1 MNMQIPCTLPRPRHQ
16 DLWDGVA
23 SGSLYLTTSGG
34 ESGHSNLW
42 ERLSQLAHPFPTTP
56 RLSWWCQPPLT
67 SAHVTQATPPAALQ
81 PEPPPPFSGVSGEAQ
96 GGMTRPVSALGSTP
110 APLLPLDPITGP
122 RTLMG
127 AASWVGRALLTRS
140 HRPPRRD

>member
-1 MNMQIPCTLPRPRHQ
+1 MQIPRTLPRPRHQ
-16 DLWDGVA
+16 DLWDGVG

-34 ESGHSNLW
+34 ESARSHLW

-56 RLSWWCQPPLT
+56 RPSRWCRPPLT
-67 SAHVTQATPPAALQ
+67 SAHVPRAVPAAALQ

-110 APLLPLDPITGP
+110 GPLLPLDPIPGP
-122 RTLMG
+122 RTLME

-140 HRPPRRD
+140 HRPPRRH